1 MTTVSRYS
9 LYVSRM
15 VQAGLLVSRYSLY
28 VYALSHGT
36 GWVVMTTVSRY
47 SLYIRVYALSL
58 MVQAGLL

>member
-9 LYVSRM
+9 LYM
-15 VQAGLLVSRYSLY
+15 Y
-28 VYALSHGT
+28 VYTLSHGT

-47 SLYIRVYALSL
+47 SLYVSL